1 MAQTFNGATLT
12 FTAADSGFAGVTFKV
27 RNVSES
33 GNSRPDIDVTSS
45 TDTERRVVPGLAEVS
60 KLSFECVYDVDNMS
74 RANLET
80 LLKETEA
87 GTLLFKLVDD
97 GATPAADTMVSE
109 NAWLTGVTYS
119 GELDGVMT
127 ATVEFTLDRVL

>member
-12 FTAADSGFAGVTFKV
+12 FVAAASGFAGVTFKV

-45 TDTERRVVPGLAEVS
+45 TDTERRVVPGLAEPS
-60 KLSFECVYDVDNMS
+60 KLSFECIYDVDTTS

-87 GTLLFKLVDD
+87 GTLQFKLVDD
-97 GATPAADTMVSE
+97 GTTPADDLTVSE
-109 NAWLTGVTYS
+109 NAWLTGVSYS